1 MTFDEL
7 VSKIGQDKILHFLVG
22 SLITAFMTLVIGLQ
36 EPEIGWSTMS
46 APVIGLVVT
55 AFFGFVKEKIVDT
68 EFDVKDLIATVLGS
82 VPIFLATFLGVL
94 FHILSI

>member
-7 VSKIGQDKILHFLVG
+7 VSKIGQDKVLHFLVG

-46 APVIGLVVT
+46 APVIGLVVA

-68 EFDVKDLIATVLGS
+68 EFNVKDLIATVLGS

-94 FHILSI
+94 FHILNI